1 MKIYFYKN
9 KEDLKLNKKFK
20 KVSIYKYALLGMI
33 LVLAISMTACKKE
46 NINEDV
52 VAKINDEVITKDE
65 LYETLVEQNGEQV
78 LNLLI
83 AEKIINLEAKKQK
96 VEVSEEDI
104 QNNIDKIIKN
114 YGGEEEFNQAIEQYG
129 YTLEDLKKDI
139 ATNVK
144 IKKLLE
150 PNISIS
156 EEEMLNYFETNKET
170 FNQKEEVRAR
180 HILVATEEEAKEV
193 LEKLKAGGDFSE
205 LAKEYSLDES
215 NKESGGELGFFGRG
229 KMVAEFEET
238 AFTLKLNEISE
249 PVKTDYGYHII
260 EVEEKKEAKEAN
272 YEENKD
278 AIKEILLEE
287 KIPTEYEEWYQ
298 KKLTENKVTNYLT
311 EE

>member
-96 VEVSEEDI
+96 VDVSEEDI

-129 YTLEDLKKDI
+129 YTLEDLKI
-139 ATNVK
+139 
-144 IKKLLE
+144 
-150 PNISIS
+150 
-156 EEEMLNYFETNKET
+156 
-170 FNQKEEVRAR
+170 
-180 HILVATEEEAKEV
+180 ILKSV
-193 LEKLKAGGDFSE
+193 
-205 LAKEYSLDES
+205 
-215 NKESGGELGFFGRG
+215 
-229 KMVAEFEET
+229 
-238 AFTLKLNEISE
+238 
-249 PVKTDYGYHII
+249 
-260 EVEEKKEAKEAN
+260 
-272 YEENKD
+272 
-278 AIKEILLEE
+278 
-287 KIPTEYEEWYQ
+287 
-298 KKLTENKVTNYLT
+298 
-311 EE
+311 

>member
-1 MKIYFYKN
+1 M
-9 KEDLKLNKKFK
+9 NKKFK

>member
-1 MKIYFYKN
+1 M
-9 KEDLKLNKKFK
+9 NKKFK

-96 VEVSEEDI
+96 VDVSEEDI